1 MDRVILTVTTV
12 ATIISAALLSSQGKA
27 ADLYPTPELAPPAAE
42 APPPAA
48 VAPPPVAVV
57 PQPPAVVLLEPRCP
71 VVWQCGYW
79 GCGWRQACG
88 PVGAGVYYSA
98 PYSGRPVSRLSSS
111 VLGPPPA
118 LGLRASLVG
127 MRSSHPV

>member
-12 ATIISAALLSSQGKA
+12 ATIISAALLSSEGKA
-27 ADLYPTPELAPPAAE
+27 ADLYPTPEPAPPAAE

-48 VAPPPVAVV
+48 VAPPPVEVV

-79 GCGWRQACG
+79 GCGWRQACR
-88 PVGAGVYYSA
+88 PVGAGLYYSA
-98 PYSGRPVSRLSSS
+98 PYSGYYGPYRGYHRPYW
-111 VLGPPPA
+111 GH
-118 LGLRASLVG
+118 
-127 MRSSHPV
+127 HPHWGYGRHWSG